1 MHPLYLSDFIANV
14 KEQLRRDSSLINEQ
28 LDALA
33 KTEDSLGQTYSA
45 LDLRWHS
52 VHIGKHFH
60 TLQHELL
67 QLQKSLE
74 KLEQNAK

>member
-14 KEQLRRDSSLINEQ
+14 KEQLRRDSSLITEQ
-28 LDALA
+28 LAALA
-33 KTEDSLGQTYSA
+33 ATEDAQQRPFSA
-45 LDLRWHS
+45 VDLRWHNA
-52 VHIGKHFH
+52 HINRHFH

-74 KLEQNAK
+74 NLEQNAK